1 VLCVCILRC
10 ESLRTHYYEYE
21 NGVFNKKTVT
31 EAPNTEDNPKINHA
45 MRSKFNSQTGQD
57 QVVYNT
63 LDKKKGGYFV
73 DLAAN
78 HFVLLSN
85 TFSLEQHHSW
95 SGICIEPNP
104 MYLYGLVT
112 RRTCNVL
119 VNPIS
124 DKADEHLTF
133 RLKHVY
139 GGFVGPDMDNS
150 NTNKQDGSDVTLTT
164 ATLTDTLDFFNAP
177 HVIDYLSLDVEGAEY
192 LALKTF
198 NFSKYTFLIMS
209 IERPTEELHKLLA
222 NNGYWFVSKLSPWGE
237 VVYFHDSL
245 PDLEVHMAKYV
256 SRDGDQRAT
265 GWAKVYHHYL
275 LVPNFWGD
283 HVEVESSGTKLVI
296 AERNAHR
303 LNRYSKL
310 RGSHKSM
317 NSYTV

>member
-1 VLCVCILRC
+1 MLCVCILRC

-31 EAPNTEDNPKINHA
+31 EAPNTEDNPKE
-45 MRSKFNSQTGQD
+45 SKALRREFTSQVGQD
-57 QVVYNT
+57 RLVYNT

-139 GGFVGPDMDNS
+139 GGFVSPDMDNS

-192 LALKTF
+192 LVR
-198 NFSKYTFLIMS
+198 NCGI
-209 IERPTEELHKLLA
+209 
-222 NNGYWFVSKLSPWGE
+222 G
-237 VVYFHDSL
+237 VVL
-245 PDLEVHMAKYV
+245 
-256 SRDGDQRAT
+256 G
-265 GWAKVYHHYL
+265 
-275 LVPNFWGD
+275 
-283 HVEVESSGTKLVI
+283 HV
-296 AERNAHR
+296 
-303 LNRYSKL
+303 
-310 RGSHKSM
+310 
-317 NSYTV
+317 